1 LFEAI
6 RRTEEIRSDCRVLLS
21 GEASEEAK
29 AGMEVMLIT
38 SQHLDSA
45 FSKLHK
51 YTSFAARNYTTRPEV
66 LDNVSPTLRRS
77 LQLLKLNRSDL
88 FDDALSV
95 LSSTRSSAISNMFV
109 EALTRGVDAGP
120 GGKSDGKGKDAMA
133 ARPIELHAHDPIRYV
148 GDILAWVHQAMA
160 GEREFL
166 ESLFGLKETGRRV
179 GAARPS
185 LPENDLLPLPTP
197 SLNNAS
203 TTSDEARIRTLLD
216 KNLEGCGRPMR
227 IRIQQ
232 TIKSHSLISSI
243 TTYQIFQLLQFYRV
257 LMKKT
262 MGSSAL
268 LVKTL
273 SELSKFAYDTFFET
287 LNDQGESLLRSVTAP
302 GMDLKPSLPIRDSLS
317 TLKEIMQVHKQS
329 LLDEED
335 RSELDNFEVILE
347 AALAP
352 VLELMDRMKA
362 FLKGGIAASPETE
375 KGIFECNVLGFILT
389 TLEGFKDFTK
399 DRIQS
404 LEERLK
410 EKSTEL
416 TALHYNNLL
425 KESGLEPLLTAL
437 RGKSG
442 RTHFRPSQLL
452 RPAISHKRSVHST
465 LSYRTSTPSPRP
477 AYLY

>member
-1 LFEAI
+1 
-6 RRTEEIRSDCRVLLS
+6 
-21 GEASEEAK
+21 
-29 AGMEVMLIT
+29 
-38 SQHLDSA
+38 
-45 FSKLHK
+45 
-51 YTSFAARNYTTRPEV
+51 
-66 LDNVSPTLRRS
+66 
-77 LQLLKLNRSDL
+77 
-88 FDDALSV
+88 
-95 LSSTRSSAISNMFV
+95 MFV
-109 EALTRGVDAGP
+109 EALTRGVDAGAS
-120 GGKSDGKGKDAMA
+120 GGAAGKGKDAMA

-185 LPENDLLPLPTP
+185 LPDNDLLPPPVP

-262 MGSSAL
+262 MGSTAL

-287 LNDQGESLLRSVTAP
+287 LNDQGESLFRSITAP
-302 GMDLKPSLPIRDSLS
+302 GMDLKPSIPIRDSLS

-335 RSELDNFEVILE
+335 RSELDDFEVILE
-347 AALAP
+347 AALSP
-352 VLELMDRMKA
+352 VLELMDKMKE
-362 FLKGGIAASPETE
+362 FLRGGIAASAELE
-375 KGIFECNVLGFILT
+375 KGIFECNIIGFILN
-389 TLEGFKDFTK
+389 TLETFRNFTK
-399 DRIQS
+399 NRIRS
-404 LEERLK
+404 LEERL
-410 EKSTEL
+410 EERSAEL
-416 TALHYNNLL
+416 TLLHV
-425 KESGLEPLLTAL
+425 SMGRSL
-437 RGKSG
+437 RGE
-442 RTHFRPSQLL
+442 
-452 RPAISHKRSVHST
+452 
-465 LSYRTSTPSPRP
+465 YC
-477 AYLY
+477 